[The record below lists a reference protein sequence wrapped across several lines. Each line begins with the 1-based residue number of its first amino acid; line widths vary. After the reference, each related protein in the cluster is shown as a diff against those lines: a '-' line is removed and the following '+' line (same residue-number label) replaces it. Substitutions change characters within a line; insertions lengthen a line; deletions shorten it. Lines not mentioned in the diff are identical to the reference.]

1 MSEFG
6 KYYLRETG
14 EEVQVAITEVRERT
28 IYPLATQQVDGLLA
42 KTDKV
47 VIDSAVTDDEELTI
61 QEINDLLNF

>member
-14 EEVQVAITEVRERT
+14 QQVQTAITEVRERT
-28 IYPLATQQVDGLLA
+28 IYPLATQQVDGLLS
-42 KTDKV
+42 KTDKKK
-47 VIDSAVTDDEELTI
+47 IDEAVEPEEMTI

>member
-28 IYPLATQQVDGLLA
+28 IYPLATQQVDGLLS
-42 KTDKV
+42 KGDKKK
-47 VIDSAVTDDEELTI
+47 IDEAVEPEEMTI

>member
-28 IYPLATQQVDGLLA
+28 IYPLATQQVDGLLS
-42 KTDKV
+42 KVDKKK
-47 VIDSAVTDDEELTI
+47 IDETVEAEEMTI